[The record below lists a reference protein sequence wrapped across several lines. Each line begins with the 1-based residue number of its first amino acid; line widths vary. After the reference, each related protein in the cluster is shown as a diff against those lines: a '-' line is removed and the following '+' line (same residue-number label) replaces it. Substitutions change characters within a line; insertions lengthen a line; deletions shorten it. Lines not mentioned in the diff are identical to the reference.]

1 DSENDLEAGWME
13 RLDHVPE
20 LVNRT
25 KRIAAGTVGLM
36 RREEGNRRV
45 PPIVNAA
52 SRTVLH
58 VKLEHRQQLH
68 RRDAQ
73 PLEIRNLFDQTR
85 EGAACPFADSR
96 ARMAREAAHVQLVDD
111 SQRRG
116 PLQWN
121 IA

>member
-20 LVNRT
+20 LVNGT

-36 RREEGNRRV
+36 RREERHRRG

-52 SRTVLH
+52 RRTVLH

-73 PLEIRNLFDQTR
+73 PLEIRNLYDQTP
-85 EGAACPFADSR
+85 EGAASPFSDSP
-96 ARMAREAAHVQLVDD
+96 ARVGRETA
-111 SQRRG
+111 
-116 PLQWN
+116 
-121 IA
+121 